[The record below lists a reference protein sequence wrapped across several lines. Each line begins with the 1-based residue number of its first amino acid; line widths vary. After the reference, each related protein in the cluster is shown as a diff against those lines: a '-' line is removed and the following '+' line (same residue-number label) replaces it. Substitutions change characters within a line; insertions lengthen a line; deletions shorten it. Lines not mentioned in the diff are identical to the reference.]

1 MFIEVL
7 KFVLHFAGS
16 DSHPQYGDVFKTGSS
31 SFVTIFSHTLCTLLL
46 LMISAFIHAAR
57 IQSVMHMPDVFS
69 FPISLFA
76 IFL

>member
-31 SFVTIFSHTLCTLLL
+31 SFVTIFTHTLSTLLL
-46 LMISAFIHAAR
+46 LMISAFIHATH
-57 IQSVMHMPDVFS
+57 IQSC
-69 FPISLFA
+69 A
-76 IFL
+76 YA